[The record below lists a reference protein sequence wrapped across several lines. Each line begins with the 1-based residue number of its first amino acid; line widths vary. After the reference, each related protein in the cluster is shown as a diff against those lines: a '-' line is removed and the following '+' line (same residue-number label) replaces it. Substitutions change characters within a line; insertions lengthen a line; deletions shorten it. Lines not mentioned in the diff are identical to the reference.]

1 MVVASLA
8 LESETP
14 LAAQYFPSLTS
25 LMSRISNVERLD
37 SDRTKEIVL
46 LTLEIEQLDVSS

>member
-1 MVVASLA
+1 
-8 LESETP
+8 
-14 LAAQYFPSLTS
+14 
-25 LMSRISNVERLD
+25 MSRISNVERLD